1 MYLTTH
7 THTLHRRCILTR
19 KETQHTHTQLGKKKS
34 KQRINFNYMLKIH
47 KLFWVERESDAE
59 LTANVH
65 LWRRSEGDFDR
76 KWWKITLERGMGNPF
91 FYAASHIGI
100 FLFLRCFFSFMND
113 VGNAQQYVRH
123 IRVYSKQK
131 DRWIKRWPLIR
142 FKMLFHRSFLALVTV
157 FSHSTNFFS
166 CAPGCE
172 LVKQRRN

>member
-76 KWWKITLERGMGNPF
+76 KWCKITLERGMGNPF

-100 FLFLRCFFSFMND
+100 FLFLRCFFFVYERCRKCSAICSSYTRIFETKRQMNQTLTSNTLQD
-113 VGNAQQYVRH
+113 ALPSIIPGVGNGFFPFNQFFFLCSWL
-123 IRVYSKQK
+123 RV
-131 DRWIKRWPLIR
+131 
-142 FKMLFHRSFLALVTV
+142 
-157 FSHSTNFFS
+157 
-166 CAPGCE
+166 G
-172 LVKQRRN
+172 